1 MKKYSRIHKADWNMA
16 DFFLHTISVTCNWIY
31 YQFYNMVKHH
41 FWLRNYST
49 GDDDRPEIIELSE
62 LNQDD
67 SPFAFCPP
75 PRTREQEYHSQHYQ
89 EYTSSDYPSEE
100 YPVREYRQGYS
111 NEYGH
116 EHDYHQL
123 QFPES
128 EGEGGNN
135 EDSVS
140 EVNLSDGNIPK
151 MKLEE
156 VSDAHLMIV
165 LPYVYQVCND
175 ELFKW
180 HKKQLNLL
188 FYCIYIAFLIKGFLS
203 INFFFLLT
211 GSLQCWCLPKFL
223 VLSSGSHSIY
233 IIFWSIY
240 FVNQRVSML
249 NYMIQRKGYYP

>member
-1 MKKYSRIHKADWNMA
+1 MEHIFSYYSFIKNHLSPRHL
-16 DFFLHTISVTCNWIY
+16 F
-31 YQFYNMVKHH
+31 
-41 FWLRNYST
+41 T

-67 SPFAFCPP
+67 DSPFAFCSPQ
-75 PRTREQEYHSQHYQ
+75 RTRDEEYNGQRYQ
-89 EYTSSDYPSEE
+89 EFTSNEYPSEE
-100 YPVREYRQGYS
+100 YPVGEYRQGYS

-156 VSDAHLMIV
+156 VRDVHV
-165 LPYVYQVCND
+165 LIFRV
-175 ELFKW
+175 
-180 HKKQLNLL
+180 
-188 FYCIYIAFLIKGFLS
+188 
-203 INFFFLLT
+203 
-211 GSLQCWCLPKFL
+211 CLPSL
-223 VLSSGSHSIY
+223 WRQGL
-233 IIFWSIY
+233 
-240 FVNQRVSML
+240 
-249 NYMIQRKGYYP
+249 